1 MYQLLLRIIIKSTTQ
16 TCIEKERRVQKEKQN
31 WRRGAAWRAATVV
44 KAHME
49 AAAMAKCAG

>member
-1 MYQLLLRIIIKSTTQ
+1 MYQLLLRIISKTTTQ